1 MNSKSTKTAVWL
13 TSFAFSSI
21 FLLGCGASRQSANVS
36 EEAINLDELLG
47 EDEMSQA
54 SNESEQVEVL
64 RLLGITPAEPQ
75 PKNADFT
82 TINQEQDPDG
92 LQADVDLL
100 KQELSEKDKEI
111 TQLRSELTEREFKIS
126 DLESKTNI
134 PAQNPSIPFSG
145 QPSEPSPQFKSRY
158 QNALNQF
165 KTRSYNEAISL
176 FSELLLSE
184 PNNSLAD
191 NCQYWIGECYYGL
204 ENYNQ
209 AVTEFEKI
217 FSFPNSNKSD
227 DAQLKL
233 GLCYVRLGDMNQARA
248 EFDRLLAIHPNSEY
262 VSLAQKYI
270 AEM

>member
-1 MNSKSTKTAVWL
+1 MNAKSLKSAVWL
-13 TSFAFSSI
+13 TSFEFSSI
-21 FLLGCGASRQSANVS
+21 FLFGCGCSRQSANVS
-36 EEAINLDELLG
+36 EEVINLDELLG

-111 TQLRSELTEREFKIS
+111 TQLRSELREREFKIS

-165 KTRSYNEAISL
+165 KIRNYNEAISL

-191 NCQYWIGECYYGL
+191 NCKYWIGECYYGL